1 MAQGTVKWFNPDKG
15 YGFITVDGGKDVYV
29 HFSAIQSDG
38 YRTLEE
44 GQRVEF
50 DITQSDRGP
59 QADAVHIVSDAPS
72 YSSSQGSGRPR
83 RSAVP
88 PQPGT
93 PQPNAETPLR
103 GLPLEASDPRV
114 IDQYVILR
122 RLGEGAMGVVYLA
135 RGSDVGNVA
144 LKLVKPEFAR
154 DAIFLRRFS
163 DEAENARRVDA
174 TYTARVIEVVTNV
187 QHPYLVTEFIDGPTL
202 DEQVSRDG
210 RLPPWNA
217 KALAV
222 GTAAALI
229 AIHDVGVVHRDLKP
243 LNVMLSHFGPRV
255 IDFGIARSLSATTR
269 LTHTGVLV
277 GTPAYMSPEQ
287 IQDEELTPASDIF
300 SWAGVMVYATTGHQ
314 PFGSPDARL
323 VTLMFQIVEGEPN
336 LTDVHEELRDVI
348 AAALRKDPATRPTA
362 RQLLEYLV
370 GDRLVGDP
378 DALADRA
385 VRAAAVAEAAVLAKA
400 QKSADRITPVQADRG
415 RATSVLT
422 SILQTS
428 KGRVTVRLFPDHAP
442 KTVRNFVELAEGN
455 REWTDPRTKRVTT
468 AKLYDGT
475 LFHRVI
481 PDFMIQGGDPLGSGR
496 GGPGYKF
503 ADEIHPDLAFDRPYL
518 LAMANA
524 GPGTNGSQ
532 FFITTVPTPWLNG
545 KHTIFGEV
553 IEGADV
559 VDMISRV
566 KTGDQDRP
574 VEDVVLETIQI
585 RSDPVRL
592 SAAIRSPDPDDLTT
606 LYNGPT

>member
-1 MAQGTVKWFNPDKG
+1 
-15 YGFITVDGGKDVYV
+15 
-29 HFSAIQSDG
+29 
-38 YRTLEE
+38 
-44 GQRVEF
+44 
-50 DITQSDRGP
+50 
-59 QADAVHIVSDAPS
+59 
-72 YSSSQGSGRPR
+72 
-83 RSAVP
+83 
-88 PQPGT
+88 
-93 PQPNAETPLR
+93 
-103 GLPLEASDPRV
+103 LPLEASDPRV

>member
-1 MAQGTVKWFNPDKG
+1 
-15 YGFITVDGGKDVYV
+15 
-29 HFSAIQSDG
+29 
-38 YRTLEE
+38 
-44 GQRVEF
+44 
-50 DITQSDRGP
+50 
-59 QADAVHIVSDAPS
+59 
-72 YSSSQGSGRPR
+72 
-83 RSAVP
+83 VP

-415 RATSVLT
+415 RAT
-422 SILQTS
+422 QW
-428 KGRVTVRLFPDHAP
+428 PC
-442 KTVRNFVELAEGN
+442 
-455 REWTDPRTKRVTT
+455 
-468 AKLYDGT
+468 
-475 LFHRVI
+475 
-481 PDFMIQGGDPLGSGR
+481 
-496 GGPGYKF
+496 
-503 ADEIHPDLAFDRPYL
+503 
-518 LAMANA
+518 
-524 GPGTNGSQ
+524 
-532 FFITTVPTPWLNG
+532 
-545 KHTIFGEV
+545 
-553 IEGADV
+553 
-559 VDMISRV
+559 V
-566 KTGDQDRP
+566 K
-574 VEDVVLETIQI
+574 
-585 RSDPVRL
+585 
-592 SAAIRSPDPDDLTT
+592 
-606 LYNGPT
+606 